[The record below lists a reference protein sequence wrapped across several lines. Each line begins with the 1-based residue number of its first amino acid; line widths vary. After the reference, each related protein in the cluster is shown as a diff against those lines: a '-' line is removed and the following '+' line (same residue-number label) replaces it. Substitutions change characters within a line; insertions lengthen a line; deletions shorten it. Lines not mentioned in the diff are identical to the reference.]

1 MRPRIKFIQKNMCV
15 HLLTAFRCA
24 LHFTYKRWSDFY
36 AALFAGKYLLRMTA
50 GEVVEDRE
58 EFWYDLGWFLKE
70 RAEAVYRL
78 NFGWDCQTLNG

>member
-1 MRPRIKFIQKNMCV
+1 
-15 HLLTAFRCA
+15 
-24 LHFTYKRWSDFY
+24 
-36 AALFAGKYLLRMTA
+36 MTA